1 LACHASPFGSHTDR
15 QKTYYCLIT
24 QFWWPCVYQDVVE
37 AIRGCTHCWLA
48 NATSHKNQQVL
59 QALPCDELFDVIT
72 LNFWDTGEITL
83 KLGASKLLMCLCVTT
98 NFASGAFLDKEDS
111 QSISCLQPL
120 PISLYPMDFQDWLLL
135 MLVLLLWVLRSRS
148 SLNNRIIVTV
158 DLGTAIN
165 RNAHHSQLVA

>member
-37 AIRGCTHCWLA
+37 AIRGCTHCRLA

-111 QSISCLQPL
+111 QSILFAAFAYFFVPNGL
-120 PISLYPMDFQDWLLL
+120 PRLVIIDAGSSFVGMMEEMCNLLRIPYHKVSKENHCAI
-135 MLVLLLWVLRSRS
+135 LVE
-148 SLNNRIIVTV
+148 
-158 DLGTAIN
+158 
-165 RNAHHSQLVA
+165 HFH